1 MVPFLLKPPGVS
13 NTLFHSIIHSL
24 KRILRLPKIK
34 IPTKIGIYI
43 SAYSSLEKDI
53 LSLTYR
59 TTYICEIDVKVM

>member
-1 MVPFLLKPPGVS
+1 M
-13 NTLFHSIIHSL
+13 
-24 KRILRLPKIK
+24 KIVKQELHHKAFKNKSGKSKKQK
-34 IPTKIGIYI
+34 IPKEIGIYI